1 MTLIDLALEVMSTR
15 KLILTA
21 LLCGLAIM
29 VAGGIKLFQ
38 VASDT
43 KEVEV
48 LSLGTVAQLADMTV
62 SVTGINQT
70 PEATLATVTMVG
82 VDGADATEGWRLLA
96 GGSVRSPLIVND
108 AADKCT
114 VTNADAVVTCVV
126 AFEPSDGSVT
136 VAYVRG
142 GAQSQ
147 WSK

>member
-1 MTLIDLALEVMSTR
+1 MSTR

-29 VAGGIKLFQ
+29 IAGGIKLFQ

-48 LSLGTVAQLADMTV
+48 LALGTPAQLADMTV
-62 SVTGINQT
+62 SVTEISQT
-70 PEATLATVTMVG
+70 MSATFATVTMVG

-96 GGSVRSPLIVND
+96 QGSVRAPSIVND
-108 AADKCT
+108 APNKCT
-114 VTNADAVVTCVV
+114 VTDAVDTLTCVV
-126 AFEPSDGSVT
+126 AFEPTDGSVT

-142 GAQSQ
+142 GAQAQ
-147 WSK
+147 WSR

>member
-1 MTLIDLALEVMSTR
+1 MSTR

-21 LLCGLAIM
+21 LVCGLAII

-43 KEVEV
+43 KEVKV

-62 SVTGINQT
+62 SVTEISQT
-70 PEATLATVTMVG
+70 DVATLATVTMIG
-82 VDGADATEGWRLLA
+82 VEGADANEGWRLLA
-96 GGSVRSPLIVND
+96 GGSVRAPIERDDVD
-108 AADKCT
+108 
-114 VTNADAVVTCVV
+114 NACVSTSAEMTLTCVV

-136 VAYVRG
+136 VAYIRG

-147 WSK
+147 WSR

>member
-1 MTLIDLALEVMSTR
+1 MSTR

-21 LLCGLAIM
+21 LLCGLAII

-62 SVTGINQT
+62 SVTEISQT
-70 PEATLATVTMVG
+70 DVATLATVTMLG
-82 VDGADATEGWRLLA
+82 VEGADANEGWRLLA
-96 GGSVRSPLIVND
+96 GGSVRAPIERDDVDNACVSTS
-108 AADKCT
+108 AD
-114 VTNADAVVTCVV
+114 VTLTCVV

-136 VAYVRG
+136 VAYIRG

-147 WSK
+147 WSR

>member
-1 MTLIDLALEVMSTR
+1 MSTR

-21 LLCGLAIM
+21 LLCGLAII

-48 LSLGTVAQLADMTV
+48 LALGTTTKLADMTV

-82 VDGADATEGWRLLA
+82 VDGADATEGWRLLS
-96 GGSVRSPLIVND
+96 GGAVRAPIMLTEPAVADVND
-108 AADKCT
+108 VCT
-114 VTNADAVVTCVV
+114 VTSADTTVTCVV

-136 VAYVRG
+136 VAYIRG

>member
-1 MTLIDLALEVMSTR
+1 MSTR

-21 LLCGLAIM
+21 LLCGLAII

-43 KEVEV
+43 KEVEI

-62 SVTGINQT
+62 SVDEINQT
-70 PEATLATVTMVG
+70 AEATLAMVTMVG
-82 VDGADATEGWRLLA
+82 VEGADATEGWRLLA
-96 GGSVRSPLIVND
+96 SGSVRAPIERDDVDNV
-108 AADKCT
+108 CT
-114 VTNADAVVTCVV
+114 VTSASSTVTCVV

>member
-1 MTLIDLALEVMSTR
+1 MSTR

-21 LLCGLAIM
+21 LLCGLAII

-43 KEVEV
+43 KEVEI

-62 SVTGINQT
+62 SVTEINQA
-70 PEATLATVTMVG
+70 PDSTLATVTMVG

-96 GGSVRSPLIVND
+96 GGSVRAPIERDDVDN
-108 AADKCT
+108 ACT
-114 VTNADAVVTCVV
+114 VTNASTTVTCVV

>member
-1 MTLIDLALEVMSTR
+1 MSTR

-82 VDGADATEGWRLLA
+82 VEGADATEGWRLLA

-114 VTNADAVVTCVV
+114 VTNTDAVVTCVV

>member
-1 MTLIDLALEVMSTR
+1 MSTR

>member
-1 MTLIDLALEVMSTR
+1 MSTR

-21 LLCGLAIM
+21 LLCGLAII

-43 KEVEV
+43 KEVEI

-62 SVTGINQT
+62 SVDEINQT
-70 PEATLATVTMVG
+70 AEATLATVTMVG
-82 VDGADATEGWRLLA
+82 VEGADATEGWRLLA
-96 GGSVRSPLIVND
+96 SGSVRAPIERDDVDNV
-108 AADKCT
+108 CT
-114 VTNADAVVTCVV
+114 VTSASSTVTCVV
-126 AFEPSDGSVT
+126 TFEPSDGSVT

>member
-1 MTLIDLALEVMSTR
+1 MSTR

-48 LSLGTVAQLADMTV
+48 LTLGTVAQLADMTV

-70 PEATLATVTMVG
+70 SEATLATVTMVG
-82 VDGADATEGWRLLA
+82 VEGADATEGWRLLA